1 MIRRYL
7 AFDIETAKI
16 LPEQVTNLL
25 EHRPLGICCAA
36 AVASDRRD
44 PAVWHGRLPDGST
57 APSMSGAEARTL
69 VHDLQDFVNE
79 GYTLLTWNGLGFDL
93 DVLAEESGLVP
104 DCARLAAAH
113 VDMMFHVVCA
123 LGHRLSLDSAARGMG
138 LEGKTPGMTGYQA
151 PILWAQGSHAQ
162 AIEYNV
168 RDARITLALAGA
180 CESSRALRW
189 ITRRGGLGSLP
200 LPDGWLEV
208 KRARLL
214 PQPDTS
220 WMADPPRREDFFR
233 WFPPEQ
239 RG

>member
-16 LPEQVTNLL
+16 LPERVGNLL
-25 EHRPLGICCAA
+25 AHRPLGICCAA
-36 AVASDRRD
+36 AVAGDRPD
-44 PAVWHGRLPDGST
+44 PMVWHGRTIDGSI
-57 APSMSGAEARTL
+57 APSMSVAEVRTL

-93 DVLAEESGLVP
+93 DVLAEESGLLP
-104 DCARLAAAH
+104 ECARLAAAH

-123 LGHRLSLDSAARGMG
+123 LGHRLALDNAARGMG
-138 LEGKTPGMTGYQA
+138 LEGKTPGVTGHQA
-151 PILWAQGSHAQ
+151 PILWAQGRHAE

-168 RDARITLALAGA
+168 RDARVTLALAGA
-180 CESSRALRW
+180 SESARALRW
-189 ITRRGGLGSLP
+189 ITRKGSLGELS

-208 KRARLL
+208 RRARLL

-220 WMADPPRREDFFR
+220 WMTDPPKREDFFR
-233 WFPPEQ
+233 WFPQ
-239 RG
+239 D